1 MTATDE
7 RLAMPRTFPAGFV
20 WGTATAAYQI
30 EGAVDIDGRGPSI
43 WDTFCRV
50 PGAVARGESGE
61 FACDHYHRWQGDVDL
76 MKDLGAGAYR
86 FSVAWP
92 RVLPDGRGPV
102 NRRGLDFYR
111 RLVDALREG
120 GIEPYV
126 TLYHWDLPQ
135 ALEDRGG
142 WRVRDTAERFADYAE
157 VMYDALGE
165 SVSNWITLN
174 EPYCSAIVGYGE
186 GRHAPGATE
195 GHGALAAAHHLLLG
209 HGLAVA
215 RLREMARPGQQ
226 VGVTLNMS
234 PTVPVTAVPQDVQAA
249 RRMDLLVNRQ
259 FTEPLFGGGY
269 AADMAETFG
278 RITDFSFRRDGDL
291 EIIGTP
297 VDFLGV
303 NYYYRLHVEAAPYDE
318 PDPSRRSA
326 FDLGARTVTPEH
338 ARTSGL
344 GWVVEP
350 EGLYETLVG
359 LTSRYPDLPPVYITE
374 NGYGDDG
381 ALEDAGRVDY
391 LRDHLAATH
400 DAMTAGADVRGY
412 FCWSL
417 MDNFE
422 WARGYSARF
431 GLVHVDYATQ
441 ERTPKASFHWM
452 RDFIADPVV
461 TAPVTASPVTTEPV
475 DILVAGTP
483 RGDRPAGD

>member
-1 MTATDE
+1 MTAIEE
-7 RLAMPRTFPAGFV
+7 RLSGPGTFPRGFV

-30 EGAVDIDGRGPSI
+30 EGAVDADGRGPSI
-43 WDTFCRV
+43 WDTFCRM

-61 FACDHYHRWQGDVDL
+61 FACDHYHRWREDVEL
-76 MKDLGAGAYR
+76 MKELGAGAYR

-92 RVLPDGRGPV
+92 RVLPDGGGQV

-120 GIEPYV
+120 GIEPFV

-142 WRVRDTAERFADYAE
+142 WRVRETAERFADYAE
-157 VMYDALGE
+157 VVHDALGDA
-165 SVSNWITLN
+165 VSHWITLN
-174 EPYCSAIVGYGE
+174 EPYCSSIVGYGE
-186 GRHAPGATE
+186 GRHAPGARE

-215 RLREMARPGQQ
+215 RLRERPRPGEQ

-234 PTVPVTAVPQDVQAA
+234 PTVPATSSAADADAA

-269 AADMAETFG
+269 PADMAETFG
-278 RITDFSFRRDGDL
+278 GISDFSFRRDGDL
-291 EIIGTP
+291 EIIGAP
-297 VDFLGV
+297 LDFLGV
-303 NYYYRLHVEAAPYDE
+303 NYYYRIHAEAAPYE
-318 PDPSRRSA
+318 QTDPARRSA
-326 FDLGARTVTPEH
+326 FDLGVRTVTPEH

-350 EGLYETLVG
+350 EGLSQTLAG
-359 LTSRYPDLPPVYITE
+359 LAGRYRSLPPIYVTE

-381 ALEDAGRVDY
+381 VLDDTGRIDY
-391 LRDHLAATH
+391 LRDHIDATRE
-400 DAMTAGADVRGY
+400 AIASGVDVRGY

-422 WARGYSARF
+422 WARGYAARF
-431 GLVHVDYATQ
+431 GLVHVDYRTQ
-441 ERTPKASFHWM
+441 VRTPKASFHWL
-452 RDFIADPVV
+452 RDFIGAQ
-461 TAPVTASPVTTEPV
+461 
-475 DILVAGTP
+475 
-483 RGDRPAGD
+483 R